1 MLRHSHGLLPGP
13 AAKVAFDHNLH
24 RCLSQT
30 IIVFVFIVISS
41 NHHHYHQRFVHAEAE
56 HDLLLIIS
64 ASGIFLYASYTIIAG
79 YLR

>member
-1 MLRHSHGLLPGP
+1 MCFAILMGFFQVRQLRWRPI
-13 AAKVAFDHNLH
+13 
-24 RCLSQT
+24 T
-30 IIVFVFIVISS
+30 IFTNNHCIVFVLIVISS